1 MSAFNTPWLRLWAD
15 MPNDP
20 KWRTIA
26 RASGQS
32 IGNVMAVYLHVLVN
46 ASGADDRGTTQRLQ
60 AEDVASALDVDSEQV
75 QSILAAMQGRV
86 LNGERVSGWA
96 ARQPAREDGAAERAK
111 AWRDNQKRSERDQT
125 QPNARE
131 RSETDTETDKEKDT
145 QTARGNCG
153 QVGGQVN
160 HQASHQ
166 VELLDNAP
174 SLTLAVCA
182 ALKAEGITHVT
193 HSHPEI
199 MALVGKGADAGQFV
213 AAAQKAKAKGKG
225 LAYTLGIV
233 RGQLADAQG
242 IVTQAMNA
250 AASVTVPARPGI
262 DPALAKII
270 ADQLITKGPPAH
282 IRARMAELSKKE
294 TV

>member
-1 MSAFNTPWLRLWAD
+1 

-75 QSILAAMQGRV
+75 QAILAAMQGRV

-111 AWRDNQKRSERDQT
+111 AWRDNQKRSERNQT

-153 QVGGQVN
+153 QVGGQV
-160 HQASHQ
+160 
-166 VELLDNAP
+166 
-174 SLTLAVCA
+174 
-182 ALKAEGITHVT
+182 K
-193 HSHPEI
+193 
-199 MALVGKGADAGQFV
+199 
-213 AAAQKAKAKGKG
+213 
-225 LAYTLGIV
+225 
-233 RGQLADAQG
+233 
-242 IVTQAMNA
+242 
-250 AASVTVPARPGI
+250 
-262 DPALAKII
+262 
-270 ADQLITKGPPAH
+270 
-282 IRARMAELSKKE
+282 
-294 TV
+294 